1 MNGKITKPKLIT
13 KHMAENIIKAA
24 PKQKI
29 YLYLQKSGTRIW
41 LPKNLNT
48 IKNIIKNLYSDLV
61 KGLENRESQLQ
72 VRI

>member
-29 YLYLQKSGTRIW
+29 YLYLQKSRTRIW

>member
-13 KHMAENIIKAA
+13 KHMAENIKAA

-29 YLYLQKSGTRIW
+29 YLYLQKSRTRIW
-41 LPKNLNT
+41 LPKNLST